1 MYKNYYLF
9 LFAIVLT
16 YGCKQ
21 EFMPQPTE
29 VKLDMEDGE
38 LKDLKKEYFE
48 KLHWA
53 APDVSWKQ
61 IEHQNA
67 INKHQIKAERRKND
81 LSSRDGIE
89 TVANGNISGEWI
101 ERGSQNQSG
110 SVFDVVYD
118 QDTDELYLV
127 SAGGSIFK
135 GKRDGSE
142 WNVIQQDLRFANRYL
157 FLSDTIAEQKRL
169 ISAVGGDPYYSDD
182 GGTSWL
188 AANGMNGSNGWRIKN
203 AEQLDSNKSQIFL
216 LFRKDWWSDVQL
228 YTTEDAG
235 ENYRL
240 LYTFGTSDLN
250 NIAMVKPHFS
260 DEILIIEQ
268 FTENQSQLYKW
279 NHTESILESINPQV
293 PFSFGADGRAN
304 LVATQKDG
312 LNRLYSYDGD
322 NMIYMS
328 EDGGM
333 TWETKSE
340 IPIQPW
346 EVAIFLSKSNPDILF
361 TGGVNAYRSVDQGE
375 TWDLIN
381 EWYEY
386 YDNVEFALHADI
398 MAYDEYTTKEGQNFL
413 TISNHGGLSI
423 SYDQASINRN
433 IALSGL
439 NVSQYYDVTTQ
450 PGFDD
455 FVYAGA
461 QDQGF
466 QRGNINTAGND
477 IADLEQVISGD
488 YGHTEFTDFGSK
500 LWTVYPGG
508 WISYYGNPVAQG
520 LSDSYDIISDNESV
534 WIPPIMPHPDP
545 SENIIYAAGGSAEGG
560 AGRYIIEL
568 KKEPQ
573 EIVATNLPFD
583 FTVSGGNISAM
594 ATSPFDAN
602 LWLVATDNGAIYK
615 STDGAQ
621 SFTEA
626 SFNVPGGHYLY
637 GSHILFSKLDPNLVY
652 LSGSGYSNPG
662 VYRSTDGGNNWSPM
676 SFGLPQTT
684 VFKIVANADESM
696 IFAATEA
703 GPYVY
708 VQDEQQWFDMSGL
721 SAPNQTYW
729 SVEYLENSN
738 VVRFGTY
745 GRGIWDFRIDQM
757 VNNQDLV
764 DLSGHIKLFP
774 NPVIDVLNIQHN
786 LDKNFQYQIFDIRGN
801 LQQEG
806 NLSGVNTKISL
817 RTLASGQYVFKTYDD
832 KSIFVEKFIKM

>member
-1 MYKNYYLF
+1 
-9 LFAIVLT
+9 
-16 YGCKQ
+16 
-21 EFMPQPTE
+21 
-29 VKLDMEDGE
+29 MEDGD
-38 LKDLKKEYFE
+38 LKDVKKEYFE

-53 APDVSWKQ
+53 APEVSWKQ

-67 INKHQIKAERRKND
+67 IAKHQVKAELRKNE

-89 TVANGNISGEWI
+89 TVANGNLSGEWI

-142 WNVIQQDLRFANRYL
+142 WNVIQQDLRFANRFL
-157 FLSDTIAEQKRL
+157 FLSDTIADQKRL

-182 GGTSWL
+182 SGTTWV
-188 AANGMNGSNGWRIKN
+188 AANGMNGSDGWRIKN
-203 AEQLDSNKSQIFL
+203 AEQLDSDRKQIFL
-216 LFRKDWWSDVQL
+216 LFRKDWWSDIQL
-228 YTTEDAG
+228 YTTKDAG
-235 ENYRL
+235 ENYTL
-240 LYTFGTSDLN
+240 LHTFNTSNLN
-250 NIAMVKPHFS
+250 NVAMTKAHHSSELFV
-260 DEILIIEQ
+260 IEQ
-268 FTENQSQLYKW
+268 FTENQSQLYRW
-279 NHTESILESINPQV
+279 NESSSILETINTEV

-312 LNRLYSYDGD
+312 LNRLYAYDGSNVIRLSD
-322 NMIYMS
+322 
-328 EDGGM
+328 DGGM
-333 TWETKSE
+333 TWETKGE
-340 IPIQPW
+340 IPIRPW
-346 EVAIFLSKSNPDILF
+346 EVAIFLSKSNPNVLF
-361 TGGVNAYRSVDQGE
+361 TGGVNAYRSVDQGQ

-423 SYDQASINRN
+423 SYDNTAINRN
-433 IALSGL
+433 ISLSGL

-450 PGFDD
+450 PGLDD
-455 FVYAGA
+455 LVYAGA

-466 QRGNINTAGND
+466 QRGLIDTDGNIT
-477 IADLEQVISGD
+477 ADLDQVISGD
-488 YGHTEFTDFGSK
+488 YGHTEFSEFGSR

-508 WISYYGNPVAQG
+508 WITYYPFPASQG
-520 LSDSYDIISDNESV
+520 YSDTYDIASDNESV
-534 WIPPIMPHPDP
+534 WIPPLMPHPDP
-545 SENIIYAAGGSAEGG
+545 AENIVYAAGGSAEGG
-560 AGRYIIEL
+560 EGRFIIEL
-568 KKEPQ
+568 RKESSGI
-573 EIVATNLPFD
+573 EATNLPFD

-594 ATSPFDAN
+594 ATSPFDPN
-602 LWLVATDNGAIYK
+602 NWLVATDNGSVYK

-621 SFTEA
+621 NFAAA

-637 GSHILFSKLDPNLVY
+637 GSHILYSKLDPNLVY

-662 VYRSTDGGNNWSPM
+662 VYKSTDGGSNWSAM

-708 VQDEQQWFDMSGL
+708 IQSEQQWFDMSGL

-757 VNNQDLV
+757 VNNHDLA
-764 DLSGHIKLFP
+764 DLSGQVELFP
-774 NPVIDVLNIQHN
+774 NPVVDILNVKHG
-786 LDKNFQYQIFDIRGN
+786 LDKNLRYQIFDISGK
-801 LQQEG
+801 LHVEG
-806 NLSGVNTKISL
+806 YLTGENTKISL
-817 RTLASGQYVFKTYDD
+817 PALASGQYVFKTYDD